1 MKKETVLEIEFQPVF
16 DKWAWKITKQNEEIL
31 IRNEFID
38 KELNV
43 ECLRSPDF
51 LFLTNK
57 LFLRGDVK
65 SQDDNISFCN
75 QEEKALIEIKV
86 KAINEKYGI
95 KKRWR
100 AKYGYCYYYIN
111 DIFEVCSYAETFS
124 RIDNA
129 KYETLN
135 YFKTGEEALEYA
147 KYMKKCSLEWHEKRD
162 NNE

>member
-16 DKWAWKITKQNEEIL
+16 DKWAWKIKKNKIIGGKIEDNEIETSIYIDCNNFANIDL
-31 IRNEFID
+31 D
-38 KELNV
+38 KEDSYLITTNCLVNTAMKDRLEYIV
-43 ECLRSPDF
+43 E
-51 LFLTNK
+51 
-57 LFLRGDVK
+57 
-65 SQDDNISFCN
+65 
-75 QEEKALIEIKV
+75 KV
-86 KAINEKYGI
+86 NEQYGI

-147 KYMKKCSLEWHEKRD
+147 EYIKKCSLEWNEKRGQ
-162 NNE
+162 NNG

>member
-16 DKWAWKITKQNEEIL
+16 DKWAWKIKKNKIIGGKIEDNEIETSIYIDCNNFANIDL
-31 IRNEFID
+31 D
-38 KELNV
+38 KEDSYLITTNCLVNTAMKDRLEYIV
-43 ECLRSPDF
+43 E
-51 LFLTNK
+51 
-57 LFLRGDVK
+57 
-65 SQDDNISFCN
+65 
-75 QEEKALIEIKV
+75 KV
-86 KAINEKYGI
+86 NEKYGI

-147 KYMKKCSLEWHEKRD
+147 EYIKKCSLE
-162 NNE
+162 